1 MSFAVEPA
9 GRPRQDFSTN
19 DRTTFPIND
28 AHAFAT
34 TVKVVTASSMG
45 AGIRALP
52 FRDKLS
58 FARTAILGAEQEHQ
72 SLIPYQ
78 RRRYWSTVPYRHGP
92 TDVIKYSLTPCVGN
106 PAADLEEFDPNTLQD
121 ELVRHLET
129 DTVMSCFDFG
139 LQLLDPQVMTYW
151 GRRRDANFWIENA
164 SVEWK
169 ESQAPFHTVARL
181 TLARQFRVAASHLR
195 SVAHR
200 CDRELDSGYEA
211 AWQHQPRALARRNG
225 ESEGAAGAVA
235 AAGVAITVP
244 AEMELPRRKQTR
256 LSPATTTGFP
266 GSGCI
271 PGPSAF
277 PRTASGRRD

>member
-1 MSFAVEPA
+1 MSFAVEAP

-34 TVKVVTASSMG
+34 TVKVVTATSMG

-78 RRRYWSTVPYRHGP
+78 RRRYWSTVPFKHGP

-121 ELVRHLET
+121 ELVRHLEA

-139 LQLLDPQVMTYW
+139 LQLLDPQAMTYW
-151 GRRRDANFWIENA
+151 GRRRDASFWIENA

-181 TLARQFRVAASHLR
+181 TFIASSEWAPATCEAWHIDVTEHSTPDTTPLGSINRARWR
-195 SVAHR
+195 
-200 CDRELDSGYEA
+200 
-211 AWQHQPRALARRNG
+211 
-225 ESEGAAGAVA
+225 
-235 AAGVAITVP
+235 
-244 AEMELPRRKQTR
+244 AEMASRKAR
-256 LSPATTTGFP
+256 LGQ
-266 GSGCI
+266 
-271 PGPSAF
+271 
-277 PRTASGRRD
+277 

>member
-1 MSFAVEPA
+1 MSFAVEAPS
-9 GRPRQDFSTN
+9 RPRQDFSTN

-72 SLIPYQ
+72 SLMPYQ
-78 RRRYWSTVPYRHGP
+78 RRRYWSTVPFQHGP

-121 ELVRHLET
+121 ELVRHLEA

-139 LQLLDPQVMTYW
+139 LQLLDPQAMTYW
-151 GRRRDANFWIENA
+151 GRGGTPTSGSRTPASSGRSRR
-164 SVEWK
+164 
-169 ESQAPFHTVARL
+169 
-181 TLARQFRVAASHLR
+181 
-195 SVAHR
+195 
-200 CDRELDSGYEA
+200 
-211 AWQHQPRALARRNG
+211 RRFTTSRG
-225 ESEGAAGAVA
+225 
-235 AAGVAITVP
+235 
-244 AEMELPRRKQTR
+244 
-256 LSPATTTGFP
+256 SPSSP
-266 GSGCI
+266 VQ
-271 PGPSAF
+271 
-277 PRTASGRRD
+277 SGRRPPARRGTSM